1 MKKRIVSL
9 TLALALIFSLSVTAS
24 ASGPIAP
31 RWDYT
36 DAVHM
41 VLMFSGSTALC
52 NVTLTGKTDVS
63 LMRVTVYLQKEKA
76 NGSYANVET
85 WYEEVHGAE
94 FELDQSVPNCES
106 GNYRLYISARVYDSK
121 GNSEGV
127 TGETFAK
134 C

>member
-9 TLALALIFSLSVTAS
+9 TLALTLIFSLSVSAS
-24 ASGPIAP
+24 AAV
-31 RWDYT
+31 RWDQT
-36 DAVHM
+36 DAIYLGLV
-41 VLMFSGSTALC
+41 FSGTTAKC
-52 NVTLTGKTDVS
+52 NASIIGKSGTS
-63 LMRVTVYLQKEKA
+63 MMRVTVYLQKEKA
-76 NGSYANVET
+76 NGSYSNVET
-85 WYEEVHGAE
+85 WYEEVHGSV
-94 FELDQSVPNCES
+94 FDLDQSVSNCES